1 MTTSTLSPK
10 NQTTLNVD
18 FVRKLNLRAG
28 AKFKQ
33 TLENGK
39 IVLQPIASASTAFG
53 SLRPK
58 RKFTSIAAETRGME
72 RALAKDVA
80 ARRKKS

>member
-28 AKFKQ
+28 AKFRQ
-33 TLENGK
+33 TLKDGRIILE
-39 IVLQPIASASTAFG
+39 PIPDVMTAFG
-53 SLRPK
+53 ALKSK
-58 RKFTSIAAETRGME
+58 RKFGSIQKETEEME
-72 RALAKDVA
+72 KAVGKAVGQG
-80 ARRKKS
+80 RRT